1 MDESTF
7 QRLRLL
13 FDALVALPPSQRRA
27 EIEACA
33 DLDDDT
39 RRRLYALLHWDADAA
54 HLTAATALTTLRGDP
69 PLRIGARIGAYVVD
83 QLLGEGGMGSVYRAH
98 RVVGEIEQQVA
109 IKIARRHA
117 LDDAA
122 LARFRLE
129 RQVLALLQHPQI
141 ATMHDVGELDDGTPY
156 IVMEYVQGR
165 PLLEDVA
172 ARGLGLEERLRL
184 FLLLCDAAAYAHR
197 NLVVHRDIKPGNVL
211 VTAGGLPK
219 LLDFGIAK
227 PLRSRLG
234 AVDVEQTRAM
244 YRYFSLR
251 NAAPEQLRGDAVD
264 VTCDV
269 YGLGS
274 VLYELL
280 CGQPLYD
287 FSGLGL
293 GQIERCIAEDDP
305 LPPSRR
311 VGAAANAPAWQ
322 RALPRDLDAIVLKAL
337 RRDPQARYASVDAFA
352 ADLRCYLGG
361 YAVSA
366 RDPSLLY
373 RSGRFMRRH
382 RIALATGLLFTA
394 VVGVGVA
401 GWLRQYYSTLA
412 ERDRAESVTRT
423 IVRALE
429 IAAPIGLA
437 EKQISARSLFQQ
449 VGNLALTPAFDEQPA
464 TRVQL
469 AATVARIQYHLGQP
483 AAALALLD
491 RVSDEARS
499 VSDAPREEFDAARAD
514 ALLALGETDR
524 TAALIAGRAAAAPS
538 AQARVRW
545 QLLEVD
551 VDIDREQFPQALE
564 RLQRIVAPDAEV
576 SREQRWRIEHQ
587 RSYVLMRLG
596 RGREALALENALLTE
611 QRAWYRDAHPD
622 VLASVQSALQ
632 VASASRATDALEPLV
647 QEAAVLCRTLYGADS
662 FPCLATAHRRVEVL
676 IELGRLDEALDVARD
691 ALARVLDYAHGES
704 ELAAKLHFTLA
715 AIQRQRGE
723 PAAALAHLRDAVR
736 IGTAHMSDYGFAL
749 MNFRTNLIVALL
761 EHGDAA
767 GAHAA
772 ATTAEAVLARRPQ
785 LAATGYAR
793 LVHLG
798 GALAAQRLQPSAAH
812 RAEVARELGA
822 AAALDANLLD
832 APGEA
837 LLASL
842 RRIGDEDAADAP
854 RRAASGTLR

>member
-27 EIEACA
+27 EIEACT

-54 HLTAATALTTLRGDP
+54 HLTAATALTTLRSEP
-69 PLRIGARIGAYVVD
+69 PLRIGARIGAYLVD
-83 QLLGEGGMGSVYRAH
+83 QLLGEGGMGSVYRAR

-109 IKIARRHA
+109 IKIARRQA

-184 FLLLCDAAAYAHR
+184 FLLLCDAVAYAHR

-211 VTAGGLPK
+211 VTADGLPK

-244 YRYFSLR
+244 HRYFSLR

-293 GQIERCIAEDDP
+293 GQIERRIAEDDP

-311 VGAAANAPAWQ
+311 VEPAANPPAWQ

-352 ADLRCYLGG
+352 ADLRRYLGG

-366 RDPSLLY
+366 REPSLLY
-373 RSGRFMRRH
+373 RGGRFVRRH
-382 RIALATGLLFTA
+382 RIALATALLFTA

-449 VGNLALTPAFDEQPA
+449 VGNLALAPAFDEQPA

-491 RVSDEARS
+491 HVADDARS
-499 VSDAPREEFDAARAD
+499 LPAAPREEFDATRAD
-514 ALLALGETDR
+514 TLLALGETEQV
-524 TAALIAGRAAAAPS
+524 AALIAGRAATAS
-538 AQARVRW
+538 SDQARVRW
-545 QLLEVD
+545 QMLAAD
-551 VDIDREQFPQALE
+551 VEIDRENFAAAREQ
-564 RLQRIVAPDAEV
+564 LQRIIAADSGA
-576 SREQRWRIEHQ
+576 SREQRWNANHQ
-587 RSYVLMRLG
+587 FAHALLRLG
-596 RGREALALENALLTE
+596 RGSEALAVEKTLLAE
-611 QRAWYRDAHPD
+611 QRAWYRGAHPD

-632 VASASRATDALEPLV
+632 VASESQATAELEPLV
-647 QEAAVLCRTLYGADS
+647 LQATSLCHELYGPDS
-662 FPCLATAHRRVEVL
+662 FPCLANAHRRAEILV
-676 IELGRLDEALDVARD
+676 ELGRFDEALDVARD
-691 ALARVLDYAHGES
+691 TLARVLDYAHGDS
-704 ELAAKLHFTLA
+704 ELAAKVHFTIA
-715 AIQRQRGE
+715 TIQQRRGE
-723 PAAALAHLRDAVR
+723 AAAALAHLRDAVR

-749 MNFRTNLIVALL
+749 MRMRMTLIVALL

-767 GAHAA
+767 GAASA
-772 ATTAEAVLARRPQ
+772 ATAAEAVLARRPQ
-785 LAATGYAR
+785 LARVRYVQ
-793 LVHLG
+793 LVYLG

-812 RAEVARELGA
+812 RADLARTRAVVE
-822 AAALDANLLD
+822 ALPTDELD
-832 APGEA
+832 APGHALRATLLRLSPDGAAEA
-837 LLASL
+837 S
-842 RRIGDEDAADAP
+842 P
-854 RRAASGTLR
+854 R